1 MSNWLTTELCSCSAT
16 PWTAACQA
24 SLSITNS
31 QSLLNSC
38 PLSWWCHHP
47 LLLPPSIFPNIR
59 VFSSESVLLIRLPK
73 YWSFSFSISPSN
85 EYSGL
90 ISLRMDWFD
99 LLAVQGALKSVLQ
112 HHSSKASIFQ
122 HSAFFHSDMFMSKNE
137 TMKLPSTPILP
148 FHSWGQPWIA
158 FSSFLLYFISSSKC
172 LPDFKM
178 CSAHTSPILIQT
190 YLTNTCPLSPSNLP
204 PPIYSLNNPSRP
216 LLPDHSS
223 LLRDPLLPVSLVSS
237 RTCPSSFPSAC

>member
-1 MSNWLTTELCSCSAT
+1 MHQVAKVLEYQL
-16 PWTAACQA
+16 QH
-24 SLSITNS
+24 
-31 QSLLNSC
+31 QSFQR
-38 PLSWWCHHP
+38 
-47 LLLPPSIFPNIR
+47 IFRID
-59 VFSSESVLLIRLPK
+59 F
-73 YWSFSFSISPSN
+73 F
-85 EYSGL
+85 
-90 ISLRMDWFD
+90 RMDWLD
-99 LLAVQGALKSVLQ
+99 LLAVQGTLSSLLQ

-190 YLTNTCPLSPSNLP
+190 YLTNTYPLSPSNLP
-204 PPIYSLNNPSRP
+204 APIYSLNNPSRP